1 MDLGS
6 IIPLV
11 LIGLVIAAVGIFTG
25 FMFPAPTH
33 KVESDLT
40 EEPRRVPLPGDFS
53 PALRKFLSDHSE
65 GQALAPTRV
74 AAWGRGR
81 IASRIPFLGR
91 VWLPLSWNLY
101 LVPGSMFVIHN
112 RIIWYRRTFI
122 HGGEEY
128 RQGKGAFL
136 LGKRP
141 VDNPYLDETERS
153 LVWLYSIWLAP
164 GSLVNHPAVK
174 WELSENTAHLSV
186 REEGLQPL
194 DYELVFEP
202 GTGTLIKISGTR
214 KGSRTGG
221 DYPFEATL
229 LEPKNF
235 DGIGDIPTRWIAN
248 WDNDVYLKLNLTGI
262 NLNVDIDPI
271 MQTGIED
278 LTA

>member
-1 MDLGS
+1 MDLAS

-11 LIGLVIAAVGIFTG
+11 LIGLVIAAAGIVIG
-25 FMFPAPTH
+25 FLFPAPTH
-33 KVESDLT
+33 KVAGDSS
-40 EEPRRVPLPGDFS
+40 EELQRVALPGDFS
-53 PALRKFLSDHSE
+53 PALKKFLSDHSKS
-65 GQALAPTRV
+65 QAVAPTMV

-81 IASRIPFLGR
+81 ISSRMPFLGR

-101 LVPGSMFVIHN
+101 LIPGSMFVIHN

-141 VDNPYLDETERS
+141 VDNPFLDETERS

-164 GSLVNHPAVK
+164 GSLANHPAVN
-174 WELSENTAHLSV
+174 WESHENTAHISV
-186 REEGLQPL
+186 HEEGLAPL

-202 GTGTLIKISGTR
+202 ETGTLNKIIGTR

-235 DGIGDIPTRWIAN
+235 EGIGDIPTRWIAN
-248 WDNDVYLKLNLTGI
+248 WDNDFYLKLNLTGI
-262 NLNVDIDPI
+262 NLNVDIEPI
-271 MQTGIED
+271 MQTGIEE
-278 LTA
+278 LSA